1 MSREYQAI
9 LFDTRSIQR
18 FIFTGTRLKTNI
30 GASYLVDQAFER
42 VLLPVVRQVLGEEA
56 LDDTTWRE
64 VPLPDWTVQECAA
77 RVGYI
82 GGGNALLLV
91 RTDVS
96 AEQVREIVRA
106 FTKRLLVW
114 APGLRTGAAIGRL
127 CLEADG
133 SYAEGTGLSAL
144 VHALKEGQS
153 TLFPAVV
160 PPYFG
165 ITQACPVSGN
175 TADAYDSSAHR
186 FYSQEVA
193 AKLRVATRTGRAEA
207 PAEEEL
213 VRKLRVVLPT
223 EQQASFLDG
232 FTFPKEF
239 EHLGQAETENY
250 IAIVHVDG
258 NNMGRQFMAC
268 DTLTKRKNLSRH
280 VRQWTLEAF
289 ASLVSS
295 VTEHF
300 EAYDFLV
307 CARDEEG
314 RRYLPLRPIVLGGDD
329 CTFVCA
335 AKVAFPFTQKLMEEM
350 AARGIKS
357 CGGIAILKTA
367 YPFFRGY
374 EMAESLCG
382 AAKAR
387 MRATDND
394 SCWLDF
400 ALLHGEQPPT
410 LEEMRALE
418 YRGVCGDL
426 HFGPYCVDGSTTEK
440 SLDDLLAAVHWLKR
454 MPQSK
459 AKELRR
465 VLARGREEQQQF
477 LAQLRYLAAAEKQPG
492 RLQLPHIRAWKAYEQ
507 ALFAQDASGRSVTP
521 YVDAIELMDFLEMGE
536 REEA

>member
-64 VPLPDWTVQECAA
+64 VPSPDWTVQECAA

-193 AKLRVATRTGRAEA
+193 AKLRVATRTGRVEA

-223 EQQASFLDG
+223 ERHASFLDG

-250 IAIVHVDG
+250 IALVHVDG

-400 ALLHGEQPPT
+400 ALLHGEQPVDFIFGHG
-410 LEEMRALE
+410 MASFSVSAYQMARAA
-418 YRGVCGDL
+418 
-426 HFGPYCVDGSTTEK
+426 GSTA
-440 SLDDLLAAVHWLKR
+440 LPCAPFGLKR
-454 MPQSK
+454 ASMICSRRFTGSSGCRR
-459 AKELRR
+459 ARRRNCAACLR
-465 VLARGREEQQQF
+465 
-477 LAQLRYLAAAEKQPG
+477 AA
-492 RLQLPHIRAWKAYEQ
+492 
-507 ALFAQDASGRSVTP
+507 GRSNSSSSRSC
-521 YVDAIELMDFLEMGE
+521 AISRRSRSSRDGCSCRISALGRRMSRRFSRRMRLAG
-536 REEA
+536 R